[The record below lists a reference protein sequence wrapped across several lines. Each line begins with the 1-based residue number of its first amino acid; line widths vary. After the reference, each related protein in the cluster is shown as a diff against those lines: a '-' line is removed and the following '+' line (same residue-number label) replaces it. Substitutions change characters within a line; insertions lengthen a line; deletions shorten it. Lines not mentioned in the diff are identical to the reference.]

1 MSVETACR
9 STGYRLFHFHHVLH
23 SWKPRQHPFFNDA
36 QESTELDCLQ
46 HDTAFLE
53 VSGHAFQVW
62 SLSFG
67 FLGEVEICARN
78 SRVDNLSRLQG
89 WDVTAEGL

>member
-1 MSVETACR
+1 MASILPVD
-9 STGYRLFHFHHVLH
+9 FVLH
-23 SWKPRQHPFFNDA
+23 SLKLRQHPFFNDA
-36 QESTELDCLQ
+36 QESTELDYLK

>member
-1 MSVETACR
+1 MDFS
-9 STGYRLFHFHHVLH
+9 LH
-23 SWKPRQHPFFNDA
+23 SLKLRQHPFFNDA
-36 QESTELDCLQ
+36 HESTELDCLQ
-46 HDTAFLE
+46 HDMAFLE

-67 FLGEVEICARN
+67 FLGEVETCARN

>member
-1 MSVETACR
+1 M
-9 STGYRLFHFHHVLH
+9 
-23 SWKPRQHPFFNDA
+23 
-36 QESTELDCLQ
+36 
-46 HDTAFLE
+46 E